1 MQELVADTAP
11 SLLTM
16 SRTAWG
22 DNESYDGGFDGS
34 SHSLLQSIYGSQTS
48 QILLSG
54 RQSEAQLVIEE
65 ADEDGWSDDGN
76 VTVPVRPS
84 SSLGSPSVTVQR
96 KQTAARPR
104 TAVPYSSHNQYRPT
118 PASSS
123 TNLVS
128 TGSRRGGMVRPSSA
142 VQSRSSSGRPQAHAA
157 GHEQKPMRRRPM
169 SAAVPRSYS
178 MQGGSRRSSLGGGA
192 AGQSQVLNRPRPK
205 SAFVVRHTHTS
216 FAHVPHHASHVYYVC
231 GCMSFQP
238 HNALTRPMSIFMS
251 ALVDSLDT
259 KSSDVIFS
267 PCVL

>member
-1 MQELVADTAP
+1 MQGLAADTAI

-16 SRTAWG
+16 SRTAWA
-22 DNESYDGGFDGS
+22 DNESYAGGFDGS

-54 RQSEAQLVIEE
+54 RQSESQLVIEE
-65 ADEDGWSDDGN
+65 ADEDRWSDDDT

-84 SSLGSPSVTVQR
+84 SSLGSPSATVRR

-123 TNLVS
+123 TSLVS
-128 TGSRRGGMVRPSSA
+128 TGYSRGSMVRPSSA

-205 SAFVVRHTHTS
+205 SAFVVRHTHVLTPV
-216 FAHVPHHASHVYYVC
+216 AHHAQSCIPQHCQYTMPIVQLHVLSTT
-231 GCMSFQP
+231 MP
-238 HNALTRPMSIFMS
+238 
-251 ALVDSLDT
+251 
-259 KSSDVIFS
+259 
-267 PCVL
+267 